1 MTKKFCKQNKKQIDT
16 KVNTVQLFN
25 KDTGMALG
33 ISVQHL

>member
-1 MTKKFCKQNKKQIDT
+1 MNDQKVLQTKH
-16 KVNTVQLFN
+16 NTVQLFN

>member
-1 MTKKFCKQNKKQIDT
+1 MTKKFYKQNKKQTDT

-25 KDTGMALG
+25 KDTGMALR